1 MTALPATTTAL
12 DAARHNLR
20 WALRNGKPWDQI
32 RHLRANVAR
41 EEGTRF
47 YVDRLQER
55 DHHYFVFDLLATGGP
70 GRAAGMGAYATKTY
84 AQIEADRKN
93 AEGGR

>member
-41 EEGTRF
+41 AEGTR
-47 YVDRLQER
+47 YYPDRLNEGDR
-55 DHHYFVFDLLATGGP
+55 YWYVFDLLATGGP
-70 GRAAGMGAYATKTY
+70 GPVTFVQIPTKALAQQLADDRNRGDAG
-84 AQIEADRKN
+84 R
-93 AEGGR
+93 